1 MFGVG
6 LVELALVVVVLA
18 LAVTACVVL
27 VTRPRGTFSIAREW
41 RWVRRIRLLGIAIG
55 LLIAA
60 LLMSPAAFGV
70 AGDLVVPLL
79 AGYGG
84 DIPNRV
90 PAGGVGT
97 MIAPAGFGLGVLLG
111 VVTGETVVRAPRPAG
126 PRTAS
131 LHRRS
136 LATYM
141 PGPTSYAVATGLAL
155 LGATL
160 VLTTLTAQGD
170 DYMGG
175 RRAIGCQAGP
185 IAQAHGPY
193 PGSFYA
199 VPLAIMLGI
208 VLATAAIAAVSV
220 VRRPRGLAS
229 TDAGD
234 DELRRRSMTVIV
246 AAVGVAVGT
255 SLTGTAGTA
264 AAGLLG
270 LDVGCAP
277 AWMPVAGWLLV
288 PTAFIGLGLAAWCL
302 VRLFVNDSLTNPD
315 GTTVRTAPEH
325 A

>member
-1 MFGVG
+1 MFGIG
-6 LVELALVVVVLA
+6 LVELALVIVVLA

-27 VTRPRGTFSIAREW
+27 ATKPRGDFSIAREW
-41 RWVRRIRLLGIAIG
+41 RWVRRIRLLGIALG

-60 LLMSPAAFGV
+60 LLVSHPSFA
-70 AGDLVVPLL
+70 
-79 AGYGG
+79 
-84 DIPNRV
+84 
-90 PAGGVGT
+90 AGGVGT

-111 VVTGETVVRAPRPAG
+111 VVAGETIVRAPRPTG

-131 LHRRS
+131 LQRRS

-141 PGPTSYAVATGLAL
+141 PRPTSYAVATGLTL

-160 VLTTLTAQGD
+160 VLTTLTAQDD
-170 DYMGG
+170 DYLGG

-185 IAQAHGPY
+185 IAQSHGPY

-208 VLATAAIAAVSV
+208 VLATAAIAAVTV

-246 AAVGVAVGT
+246 AAIGVAVGT

-270 LDVGCAP
+270 LDVRCAP

-288 PTAFIGLGLAAWCL
+288 PTAFLGLGLAAWCL
-302 VRLFVNDSLTNPD
+302 VRLFVNDSLTNLD
-315 GTTVRTAPEH
+315 DTAVRTAPEH